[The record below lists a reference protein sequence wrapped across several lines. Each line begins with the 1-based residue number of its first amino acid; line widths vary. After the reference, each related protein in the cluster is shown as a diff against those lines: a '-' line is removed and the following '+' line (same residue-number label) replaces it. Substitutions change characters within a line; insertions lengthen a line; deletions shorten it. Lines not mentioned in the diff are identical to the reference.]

1 MTATV
6 LFERLRKLKPVPAE
20 IDDTILLDWLN
31 QVEGQ
36 ILHEI
41 FLLALSEITPYSAT
55 PTKALAAP
63 YPYDGIY
70 LLWME
75 AQVDFANGEYERYT
89 NTMQR
94 YNTAWNDLARHIAKC
109 IRPVYGRAV
118 EQGYYLSAYGI
129 AKAHGYTGTEAEW
142 LASLKGAAGEPG
154 KDGKPFHW
162 SGAWDAAATYAHL
175 DAVEHNGSCYVWTDD
190 ADSTAG
196 DEPGV
201 DELWELCAAAGA
213 AGANGAPGAKGD
225 TGETGP
231 QGPQGP
237 KGDKGDTGET
247 GPQGPQGPKGDKG
260 DTGPQGPQ
268 GPSGGSAEL
277 PPVLGNFNAAMQDAA
292 AGSIP
297 VYAGDEAWEIEKII
311 MEYNEN
317 TPLSG
322 YIPDTAWVAAY
333 MAAQKALLKLLP
345 DSAAAD
351 AGKLL
356 QVGADGNAAWGNRLP
371 TALKNPAALTFTG
384 AATGTYDGSE
394 ALTITIPEGGSGGS
408 TGGGLRKM
416 SAVANYIGI
425 PVAELPQDGTVWMC
439 ISKGDGAELYSGT
452 VTIEG
457 GSLTA
462 NNLIAVSSGSVIQL
476 NQATTIGAG
485 FVIYGMSATDYVGV
499 WQQVGAGSAAI
510 NWRGEYSAQTAYN
523 RLDAVSYEGSSYVFA
538 SDTPATGAI
547 PGVDGEWQLMAQK
560 GDSGTDLSLGVTGA
574 TVGQI
579 AKITAVDASGKPT
592 AWAPVDMP
600 SGGGSPSMSSD
611 WTLLADI
618 TLSEDSAV
626 IKIDKTAAG
635 DSFSI
640 RELAFFGEVKCDTI
654 NKELTLWLNGQ
665 IGYGHPVVY
674 LGKVLNAAEAGTEY
688 LAVYVEMLPE
698 CVFSRTQHCQYNS
711 GVGSNPP
718 SFSASHLRD
727 KSQIAYAPIG
737 NPLTVFA
744 IAPWES
750 GKSGVFKAGTSLK
763 FYGRR

>member
-31 QVEGQ
+31 QLEGQ

-41 FLLALSEITPYSAT
+41 FLLALSEITPYATT
-55 PTKALAAP
+55 PTEALAAP

-129 AKAHGYTGTEAEW
+129 AKAHGYTGTETEW
-142 LASLKGAAGEPG
+142 LASLKGAAGAPG
-154 KDGKPFHW
+154 KDGKPFNW
-162 SGAWDAAATYAHL
+162 RGAWDAAATYAHL
-175 DAVEHNGSCYVWTDD
+175 DAVEHGGSCYVW
-190 ADSTAG
+190 AAEEASTAG

-225 TGETGP
+225 TGDTGP

-237 KGDKGDTGET
+237 KGDKGDTGPQ
-247 GPQGPQGPKGDKG
+247 GPQGPQGEKGDKG

-297 VYAGDEAWEIEKII
+297 VYAGDEAWEIEKLI

-333 MAAQKALLKLLP
+333 MEAQKALLNLLP

-356 QVGADGNAAWGNRLP
+356 QVGADGKAKWGDKLP
-371 TALKNPAALTFTG
+371 TALKNPAALTFAG
-384 AATGTYDGSE
+384 AVTGTYDGSE

-408 TGGGLRKM
+408 SGGGLRKM
-416 SAVANYIGI
+416 SAVSGYIGI
-425 PVAELPQDGTVWMC
+425 PAAELPQDGTVWMC

-485 FVIYGMSATDYVGV
+485 FVIYGMSATEYVGV
-499 WQQVGAGSAAI
+499 WQEVGAGGASI

-547 PGVDGEWQLMAQK
+547 PGIDGEWQLMAQK

-579 AKITAVDASGKPT
+579 AKISAVDENGKPT
-592 AWAPVDMP
+592 KWEPVDMP
-600 SGGGSPSMSSD
+600 SGGGGGSSWTVHTSTTIPEDVAYVQLDGLPED
-611 WTLLADI
+611 WRELCILIEEGSKPVYRKTADDSEQDYNVMAGKAESYNMDSSSFYIYSAKGRKWAHVSRPGDKHFFSVVSSYAKVGNSGYYASAAASKTSALEQVDPTSI
-618 TLSEDSAV
+618 TL
-626 IKIDKTAAG
+626 
-635 DSFSI
+635 F
-640 RELAFFGEVKCDTI
+640 
-654 NKELTLWLNGQ
+654 
-665 IGYGHPVVY
+665 GYGPQTGNVVS
-674 LGKVLNAAEAGTEY
+674 AGTTVKIWY
-688 LAVYVEMLPE
+688 L
-698 CVFSRTQHCQYNS
+698 
-711 GVGSNPP
+711 
-718 SFSASHLRD
+718 
-727 KSQIAYAPIG
+727 K
-737 NPLTVFA
+737 
-744 IAPWES
+744 
-750 GKSGVFKAGTSLK
+750 
-763 FYGRR
+763 

>member
-1 MTATV
+1 MTATI

-20 IDDTILLDWLN
+20 IDDTILLDWIN
-31 QVEGQ
+31 QLEGQ

-41 FLLALSEITPYSAT
+41 FLLDLSEITPYTAT
-55 PTKALAAP
+55 PTEALAAP

-94 YNTAWNDLARHIAKC
+94 YNVAWNDLARHIAKC

-129 AKAHGYTGTEAEW
+129 AKAHGYTGTETEW
-142 LASLKGAAGEPG
+142 LASLKGAAGAPG

-162 SGAWDAAATYAHL
+162 RGAWDAAATYAHL

-201 DELWELCAAAGA
+201 DELWELCAAKGSKGDPGA
-213 AGANGAPGAKGD
+213 AGAP
-225 TGETGP
+225 GP
-231 QGPQGP
+231 QGDPGADYALTEADKTEIADKITADGLEFTLVDP
-237 KGDKGDTGET
+237 PTGGD
-247 GPQGPQGPKGDKG
+247 
-260 DTGPQGPQ
+260 
-268 GPSGGSAEL
+268 L
-277 PPVLGNFNAAMQDAA
+277 PEVLGNLGTAMADAA
-292 AGSIP
+292 EGAIP
-297 VYAGDEAWEIEKII
+297 IADGANGWTTEKLIKIYTGDKDLI
-311 MEYNEN
+311 
-317 TPLSG
+317 G

-351 AGKLL
+351 VGKLL

-408 TGGGLRKM
+408 SGGGLRKM
-416 SAVANYIGI
+416 SAVASYIGI
-425 PVAELPQDGTVWMC
+425 PAAELPQDGTVWMC

-485 FVIYGMSATDYVGV
+485 FVIYGMSATEYVGV
-499 WQQVGAGSAAI
+499 WQEVGAGGASI

-560 GDSGTDLSLGVTGA
+560 GAASTDLSLGVTGA

-592 AWAPVDMP
+592 AWAPVDLP
-600 SGGGSPSMSSD
+600 SGGGNNWVKVYDGSS
-611 WTLLADI
+611 TIAEEVSSFEVN
-618 TLSEDSAV
+618 LSKSDPMKEFQLWLKLDQN
-626 IKIDKTAAG
+626 TAADWG
-635 DSFSI
+635 TNKNI
-640 RELAFFGEVKCDTI
+640 EVKV
-654 NKELTLWLNGQ
+654 NGEEVGYFLFQERLNNNAEL
-665 IGYGHPVVY
+665 
-674 LGKVLNAAEAGTEY
+674 
-688 LAVYVEMLPE
+688 YVERSLEAMTVAKRLLMPVRLNYNISTPMWMVE
-698 CVFSRTQHCQYNS
+698 QGIKQTNDGKLSISFPAPYAGKITAIVF
-711 GVGSNPP
+711 
-718 SFSASHLRD
+718 
-727 KSQIAYAPIG
+727 
-737 NPLTVFA
+737 
-744 IAPWES
+744 
-750 GKSGVFKAGTSLK
+750 
-763 FYGRR
+763 GRY